1 MWSCSAACRTR
12 CCRSVPAKECG
23 DPCAARVNGSVVS
36 GIAAKGLSDAFRTPL
51 FHSYRYSGTF
61 PNALCAEGERRVGQP
76 LCLCLRGRIPRLVQA
91 PFRAAGCGTAGTT
104 AGPVERRI
112 GGSGG
117 EPAEPCGGLRN
128 DVRRLSEVAVRDAG
142 SGCGASVSGRH
153 GRIGEREQPCLGGRT
168 TEPDAGRERIA
179 GQRTT
184 WDIVEPAVGLSDR
197 ESIGAGPRRRT
208 PESDGSGGEAA
219 EPQCAFMPRGIS
231 PLLRAACRP
240 CCGWK

>member
-1 MWSCSAACRTR
+1 MR
-12 CCRSVPAKECG
+12 CAQRVKDVSG
-23 DPCAARVNGSVVS
+23 NPCACVCGAEAPSRAGAFSCGRVRDGWNDG
-36 GIAAKGLSDAFRTPL
+36 RT
-51 FHSYRYSGTF
+51 
-61 PNALCAEGERRVGQP
+61 
-76 LCLCLRGRIPRLVQA
+76 GR
-91 PFRAAGCGTAGTT
+91 TAD
-104 AGPVERRI
+104 R
-112 GGSGG
+112 GG

>member
-1 MWSCSAACRTR
+1 MQGPRGCLCPGSE
-12 CCRSVPAKECG
+12 PA
-23 DPCAARVNGSVVS
+23 
-36 GIAAKGLSDAFRTPL
+36 GLSDRFDFGGCLTSFRHPFFIRTAIREL
-51 FHSYRYSGTF
+51 FRIRCAQRVKDVSGN
-61 PNALCAEGERRVGQP
+61 PCACVCGGGYPVSCRRLFVRPGAGRLERRP
-76 LCLCLRGRIPRLVQA
+76 DRSN
-91 PFRAAGCGTAGTT
+91 
-104 AGPVERRI
+104 

-153 GRIGEREQPCLGGRT
+153 GRIEERKQPCLGGRT